1 MDMTIWDIYFAGLVS
16 MSLHPGFNR
25 ENAEKPTLEECAEMA
40 DKMMIER
47 DARNQEWPG

>member
-25 ENAEKPTLEECAEMA
+25 DNATKPTIKECADMA
-40 DKMMIER
+40 DEMLIER
-47 DARNQEWPG
+47 DKKCRS